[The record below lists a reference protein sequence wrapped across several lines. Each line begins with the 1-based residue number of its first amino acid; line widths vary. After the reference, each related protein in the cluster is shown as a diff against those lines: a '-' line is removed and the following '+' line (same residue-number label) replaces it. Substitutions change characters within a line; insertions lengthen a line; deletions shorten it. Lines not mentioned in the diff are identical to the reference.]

1 MSPLLDLNGLTDA
14 LTWLSAAATVGI
26 VIASETWQHWRHR
39 GEPARRARLAHADLR
54 EAWLRNLNQHPG
66 SEVTSVQTLRN
77 AVMASTLTASTA
89 VLGLMGTVTLSAASL
104 HNTFGTS
111 SVQLP
116 ALTPRLMLELMLIAT
131 LFAALACSTMAVR
144 YFNHVGFVSSMPV
157 GSPDREKWMDT
168 AIAHVRQA
176 GLLYGWGL
184 RALLLVVPL
193 VASIVHPLFGPLAS
207 VGLVAVLRQLDKVP
221 S

>member
-1 MSPLLDLNGLTDA
+1 MSTPLETQNLTDA
-14 LTWLSAAATVGI
+14 LTWASAAATVGI
-26 VIASETWQHWRHR
+26 VIVNEAWQHWRHR

-54 EAWLRNLNQHPG
+54 ETWLRNLSAQPG

-104 HNTFGTS
+104 HNTLDAS
-111 SVQLP
+111 SVALP
-116 ALTPRLMLELMLIAT
+116 ALTPRLMLELMLMAT

-157 GSPDREKWMDT
+157 GSPDRTRWTDT

-207 VGLVAVLRQLDKVP
+207 VGLVAVLRLLDKVP

>member
-1 MSPLLDLNGLTDA
+1 MSPAPDWHGMGEA
-14 LTWLSAAATVGI
+14 LTWLATAATVGI
-26 VIASETWQHWRHR
+26 VLASESWQHWRHR

-54 EAWLRNLNQHPG
+54 EAWLRNLNTHPG

-89 VLGLMGTVTLSAASL
+89 VLGLMGTVTLSAATLQDS
-104 HNTFGTS
+104 FGAAQG
-111 SVQLP
+111 QLP
-116 ALTPRLMLELMLIAT
+116 ALNPRLLLELMLIAA

-144 YFNHVGFVSSMPV
+144 YFNHVGFVTSMSV
-157 GSPDREKWMDT
+157 GSPDRARWLET
-168 AIAHVRQA
+168 AVSHVRQA

-193 VASIVHPLFGPLAS
+193 VASIVHPLFGPPAS
-207 VGLVAVLRQLDKVP
+207 LGLVAVLHQLDKVP